1 MRRFSRLKPI
11 TGSPYN
17 DMSEPSADRRLRL
30 VRLPADALLVLIGIY
45 KLLISQ
51 LFTGSCRF
59 VPSCSSYAEEAVA
72 RHGAVRGG
80 WLAMQRLA
88 RCHPLCAGGL
98 DPVPH
103 EHRPAKAP

>member
-1 MRRFSRLKPI
+1 M
-11 TGSPYN
+11 
-17 DMSEPSADRRLRL
+17 
-30 VRLPADALLVLIGIY
+30 VLIKIY

-80 WLAMQRLA
+80 WLAIRRLA
-88 RCHPLCAGGL
+88 RCHPLCTGGL

-103 EHRPAKAP
+103 EHHPVKAR